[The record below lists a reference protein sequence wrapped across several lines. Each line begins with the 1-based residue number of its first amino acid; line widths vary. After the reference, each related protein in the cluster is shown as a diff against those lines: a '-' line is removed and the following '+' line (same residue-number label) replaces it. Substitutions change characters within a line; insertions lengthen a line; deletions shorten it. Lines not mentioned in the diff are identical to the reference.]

1 MVPHDARRL
10 SENDDDLDIFTLT
23 DYQDPLLPK
32 NERFNESQSH
42 QPPSPTQQQRTDTA
56 SSPSG
61 LFGDDLEIKPE
72 IDTGTVSES
81 CFSFKKLWKYTGP
94 GLFYTSNLI

>member
-10 SENDDDLDIFTLT
+10 SEDDDLDIFTLT
-23 DYQDPLLPK
+23 EYEDPLLSSK
-32 NERFNESQSH
+32 NERFAETQS
-42 QPPSPTQQQRTDTA
+42 QQQHAATG
-56 SSPSG
+56 SSSR

-94 GLFYTSNLI
+94 GKI